1 MSRVYLNGKRVTL
14 TPQQAIG
21 KGGEADVYRYGDSAF
36 KLWKT
41 PQHPDLQGLP
51 EAQAAAQQRL
61 ELYQEKLPAFPPA
74 LPARVIAPQAWAT
87 DRTGHRILGYTMPLV
102 EPAEPLYRYADRA
115 FRAQGIDQA
124 RVQQI
129 LLDLADTLTA
139 LHRQGVVVGDL
150 NDLNILVQ
158 ADQAYLIDAD
168 SFQFGAFPCPVFTA
182 RFLDPRVC
190 DPQAPAL
197 VPVRPFTPDTDW
209 YAFAVLLMQ
218 VLLFV
223 GPYGGVYRPRDPA
236 QRLPEA
242 ARPLQ
247 RITLFH
253 PEVRYPKPARPY
265 QVLPDDLLHYLQG
278 VFVHDRR
285 GPFPR
290 HLLESLRWISCPT
303 CGQEHAH
310 AVCPLCTP
318 TVVVPAIPPTI
329 TRGRLTIA
337 QLFTTAGQLVHV
349 TCQDGHLRWLA
360 YEQGA
365 FRRETGA
372 LVLHGEPT
380 PELTFGLAGER
391 TLVAMQGQLVAL
403 LAGQPLFRVAVDQC
417 GTRPTFAANA
427 RHVYWVEG
435 GQLLRDGPA
444 GAEHI
449 GAVLAGQTRIW
460 VGAQF
465 GFGFYRAGALSVA
478 FLFDADQRGINDTV
492 ALPRLQGQLLD
503 ARCSFAAEQC
513 WFFTTTQEQGQTIN
527 RCVVIQCNGA
537 VVATAQ
543 AVAGDGGR
551 LATLTGKCAVEAGLF
566 AATDAGLVRL
576 ECRQGAIVVAERFPE
591 TEPFVDAGCELLP
604 YRDGLALVS
613 RQSIRTLHIG

>member
-1 MSRVYLNGKRVTL
+1 MSQVYLNGKRIVL

-21 KGGEADVYRYGDSAF
+21 KGGEADVYRYGNSAL

-41 PQHPDLQGLP
+41 PEHSDLQGLP
-51 EAQAAAQQRL
+51 EAQAAARQRL
-61 ELYQEKLPAFPPA
+61 QLYQEKLPAFPPT
-74 LPARVIAPQAWAT
+74 LPARVIAPQAWVT
-87 DRTGHRILGYTMPLV
+87 DRAGRCILGYTMPLV
-102 EPAEPLYRYADRA
+102 EPSAPFYRYADRA
-115 FRAQGIDQA
+115 FRAQGIDYA
-124 RVQQI
+124 LVQQI
-129 LLDLADTLTA
+129 LLDLADTLTVV
-139 LHRQGVVVGDL
+139 HRQGVVVGDL

-158 ADQAYLIDAD
+158 ANQAYLIDAD
-168 SFQFGAFPCPVFTA
+168 SFQFGTFPCPVFTV
-182 RFLDPRVC
+182 RFLDPLVC
-190 DPQAPAL
+190 DPHTATL
-197 VPVRPFTPDTDW
+197 VPTQPFTPNTDW

-236 QRLPEA
+236 QRLPEI
-242 ARPLQ
+242 ARPLH

-253 PEVRYPKPARPY
+253 PEVRYPKPARSY
-265 QVLPDDLLHYLQG
+265 QVLSDDLLHYLQG

-290 HLLESLRWISCPT
+290 HLLEDLRWSCCPT

-318 TVVVPAIPPTI
+318 TVVMPPSQPTI
-329 TRGRLTIA
+329 MHGRLSIA
-337 QLFTTAGQLVHV
+337 RLFSTEGQIVHV
-349 TCQDGHLRWLA
+349 TCQDGQLRWLVS
-360 YEQGA
+360 ERGA

-380 PELTFGLAGER
+380 PALAFALAGEC
-391 TLVAMQGQLVAL
+391 TLVAMQGQLVVL

-417 GTRPTFAANA
+417 GTLPTYAANA

-449 GAVLAGQTRIW
+449 GDVLAGQTRIW

-465 GFGFYRAGALSVA
+465 GFGFYRAGMLNVA
-478 FLFDADQRGINDTV
+478 FVFAADQRGINDRV

-503 ARCSFAAEQC
+503 ARCSFATEQC

-527 RCVVIQCNGA
+527 RCTVIQRNGA
-537 VVATAQ
+537 VLATAQ
-543 AVAGDGGR
+543 AVADDAGW
-551 LATLTGKCAVEAGLF
+551 LSTLTGKCAVGAGLF

-576 ECRQGAIVVAERFPE
+576 ECRQGAIVEAERFLE
-591 TEPFVDAGCELLP
+591 TEPFIDAGCELLP
-604 YRDGLALVS
+604 YRDGLALVT
-613 RQSIRTLHIG
+613 RQTIRTLHIG